1 MDQGI
6 ALGHSE
12 KIFRHRFRYI
22 GRIPLHRIGLRIMP
36 LQEDLQLM
44 NAYEI
49 CRVSNYRS
57 KESTIALVAAE
68 LTGTI
73 LLTCDIDGIQW
84 YGIPLYCHKGLD
96 LQLPAGVRQGCRHGH
111 IEADGDIARPL
122 RHITEACCNLRG
134 IYHIS
139 SHHLSSLGIP
149 YRIHYQGLVHQST
162 TYTVYTDLNILL
174 SLHRRLIRHG
184 ERQRDGA

>member
-1 MDQGI
+1 MDKGI

-12 KIFRHRFRYI
+12 KIFRHRFRHI

-36 LQEDLQLM
+36 LQKDLQLM
-44 NAYEI
+44 NAYKI
-49 CRVSNYRS
+49 RSVSNYRS
-57 KESTIALVAAE
+57 KERTIALISAE

-111 IEADGDIARPL
+111 IEADGDIACPFCY
-122 RHITEACCNLRG
+122 ITKTSCNL
-134 IYHIS
+134 
-139 SHHLSSLGIP
+139 
-149 YRIHYQGLVHQST
+149 
-162 TYTVYTDLNILL
+162 
-174 SLHRRLIRHG
+174 
-184 ERQRDGA
+184 